1 MKPTTYVTL
10 HNSELDLS
18 SLTLEEAEFFEQA
31 HRAYK
36 ESPDWLSFKQKWMN
50 AVLSLYDRDN
60 LPRREAIEKPL
71 YRVIQDFGSRLMVRA
86 GYAKLPGYREQIVA
100 IIESKFKSRREFC
113 EVTGLSE
120 TMLSHML
127 KGRKEVSIPNL
138 TEALEKIG
146 YGLAIVPLAKAT
158 GERRTSTR

>member
-1 MKPTTYVTL
+1 M
-10 HNSELDLS
+10 
-18 SLTLEEAEFFEQA
+18 
-31 HRAYK
+31 
-36 ESPDWLSFKQKWMN
+36 
-50 AVLSLYDRDN
+50 
-60 LPRREAIEKPL
+60 
-71 YRVIQDFGSRLMVRA
+71 
-86 GYAKLPGYREQIVA
+86 PGYREQIVA

-113 EVTGLSE
+113 EVTGLLE

-146 YGLAIVPLAKAT
+146 YGLAIVPLTKAT

>member
-1 MKPTTYVTL
+1 M
-10 HNSELDLS
+10 ELADA
-18 SLTLEEAEFFEQA
+18 EAQLFEQA
-31 HRAYK
+31 HRVYK
-36 ESPDWLSFKQKWMN
+36 ESPDWLGFKQKWLN
-50 AVLSLYDRDN
+50 AALSYYDRIN

-71 YRVIQDFGSRLMVRA
+71 YRVIQDLGSRLMIRA
-86 GYAKLPGYREQIVA
+86 GYAKMPGYREQIVA

-113 EVTGLSE
+113 EVTGLLE
-120 TMLSHML
+120 TILSHML

-146 YGLAIVPLAKAT
+146 YGLAIVPLTKAT